1 MINRSDLIIINLNQ
15 SFSSTEIK
23 QKKDENTRWVFFT
36 FILLALL
43 GNLSWF
49 IHINMNIKQL
59 IEQRESTI
67 AQLSEDTEKLKQK
80 GRINL
85 SKKDI
90 ENLYNVE
97 KYRITWADKFNELAA
112 ITPED
117 MAITGIVFRNN
128 KFIINAISLIN
139 ESEKEFSIVEDLIN
153 TLQKNEIISKD
164 FSNIKFKSSQR
175 KITRGQDILV
185 FVVEAKLNKAS
196 RIL

>member
-1 MINRSDLIIINLNQ
+1 MINRTDLIIINLNQ

-23 QKKDENTRWVFFT
+23 QKKNENTRWVYFT
-36 FILLALL
+36 LILLALM
-43 GNLSWF
+43 GNLFWF
-49 IHINMNIKQL
+49 IYINMDINQLIKQ
-59 IEQRESTI
+59 REATI
-67 AQLSEDTEKLKQK
+67 AQLGVDTEKLKQK

-97 KYRITWADKFNELAA
+97 KNRVTWADKFTEFAN

-128 KFIINAISLIN
+128 KFTINAISLIN
-139 ESEKEFSIVEDLIN
+139 ENEKEFAIVENLIN
-153 TLQKNEIISKD
+153 TLQSSEIISKD

-175 KITRGQDILV
+175 KITRGQEILV
-185 FVVEAKLNKAS
+185 FVIEAKLNKS
-196 RIL
+196 S

>member
-15 SFSSTEIK
+15 SYSSSEIK
-23 QKKDENTRWVFFT
+23 LKKDENTRWVFFT
-36 FILLALL
+36 FIFLALL
-43 GNLSWF
+43 GNLFWF
-49 IHINMNIKQL
+49 IHLNLNINQL
-59 IEQRESTI
+59 IVQREDTI
-67 AQLSEDTEKLKQK
+67 AQLLIDTEQLKQE

-97 KYRITWADKFNELAA
+97 KNRVTWADKFTEFAN

-128 KFIINAISLIN
+128 KFTINAISLIN
-139 ESEKEFSIVEDLIN
+139 ENEKEFAIVENLIN
-153 TLQKNEIISKD
+153 TLQSSEKISKD

-175 KITRGQDILV
+175 KITRGQEILV
-185 FVVEAKLNKAS
+185 FVIEAKLNKS
-196 RIL
+196 S

>member
-1 MINRSDLIIINLNQ
+1 MINRSNLIIINLNQ
-15 SFSSTEIK
+15 SFSTSEIK

-43 GNLSWF
+43 GNLFWF
-49 IHINMNIKQL
+49 VHINMNINQL
-59 IEQRESTI
+59 IEQRENTI
-67 AQLSEDTEKLKQK
+67 AQLGVDTEKLKQK

-97 KYRITWADKFNELAA
+97 KNRVTWADKFTEFAN

-128 KFIINAISLIN
+128 KFTINAISLIN
-139 ESEKEFSIVEDLIN
+139 ENEKEFSIVENLIN
-153 TLQKNEIISKD
+153 ALQSSEVISKD
-164 FSNIKFKSSQR
+164 FSSIKFKSSQR
-175 KITRGQDILV
+175 KITRGQEILV
-185 FVVEAKLNKAS
+185 FVIEAKLNKS
-196 RIL
+196 G

>member
-15 SFSSTEIK
+15 SFSSSEIK
-23 QKKDENTRWVFFT
+23 QKKDENTRWVYFSL
-36 FILLALL
+36 ILVALL
-43 GNLSWF
+43 GNLFWF
-49 IHINMNIKQL
+49 IHINMNINQL
-59 IEQRESTI
+59 IEQREDTI
-67 AQLSEDTEKLKQK
+67 AQLGVDTEKLKQK

-97 KYRITWADKFNELAA
+97 NNRITWADKFTEFAN

-128 KFIINAISLIN
+128 KFTINAISLIN
-139 ESEKEFSIVEDLIN
+139 ENEKEFAIVENLIN
-153 TLQKNEIISKD
+153 TLQSSEIISKD

-175 KITRGQDILV
+175 KITRGQEILV
-185 FVVEAKLNKAS
+185 FVIEAKLNKS
-196 RIL
+196 S

>member
-15 SFSSTEIK
+15 SFSSSEIK
-23 QKKDENTRWVFFT
+23 QKKDENTRWVYFSL
-36 FILLALL
+36 ILVALL
-43 GNLSWF
+43 GNLFWF
-49 IHINMNIKQL
+49 IHINMNINQL
-59 IEQRESTI
+59 IEQREDTI
-67 AQLSEDTEKLKQK
+67 AQLGVDTEKLKQK

-97 KYRITWADKFNELAA
+97 NNRITWADKFTEFAN

-128 KFIINAISLIN
+128 KFTINAISLIN
-139 ESEKEFSIVEDLIN
+139 QNEKEFAIVENLIN
-153 TLQKNEIISKD
+153 TLQSSEIISKD

-175 KITRGQDILV
+175 KITRGQEILV
-185 FVVEAKLNKAS
+185 FVIEAKLNKS
-196 RIL
+196 S

>member
-1 MINRSDLIIINLNQ
+1 MINRTDLIIINLNQ
-15 SFSSTEIK
+15 SFSSSEIK

-36 FILLALL
+36 FIFLALL
-43 GNLSWF
+43 GNLFWF
-49 IHINMNIKQL
+49 IHLNLNINQL
-59 IEQRESTI
+59 IVQREDTI
-67 AQLSEDTEKLKQK
+67 AQLLIDTEQLKQE

-97 KYRITWADKFNELAA
+97 KNRVTWADKFTEFAN

-128 KFIINAISLIN
+128 KFTINAISLIN
-139 ESEKEFSIVEDLIN
+139 ENEKEFAIVENLIN
-153 TLQKNEIISKD
+153 TLQSSEIISKD

-175 KITRGQDILV
+175 KITRGQEILV
-185 FVVEAKLNKAS
+185 FVIEAKLNKS
-196 RIL
+196 S

>member
-1 MINRSDLIIINLNQ
+1 MINRNDLIIINLNQ
-15 SFSSTEIK
+15 SFSSSEIK

-36 FILLALL
+36 FIFLALL
-43 GNLSWF
+43 GNLFWF
-49 IHINMNIKQL
+49 IHLNLNINQL
-59 IEQRESTI
+59 IVQREDTI
-67 AQLSEDTEKLKQK
+67 AQLLIDTEQLKQE

-97 KYRITWADKFNELAA
+97 KNRVTWADKFTEFAN

-128 KFIINAISLIN
+128 KFTINAISLIN
-139 ESEKEFSIVEDLIN
+139 ENEKEFAIVENLIN
-153 TLQKNEIISKD
+153 TLQSSEIISKD

-175 KITRGQDILV
+175 KITRGQEILV
-185 FVVEAKLNKAS
+185 FVIEAKLNKS
-196 RIL
+196 S

>member
-1 MINRSDLIIINLNQ
+1 MINRTNLIIINLNQ
-15 SFSSTEIK
+15 SFSSSEIQ

-36 FILLALL
+36 LILMALL
-43 GNLSWF
+43 GNLFWF
-49 IHINMNIKQL
+49 IHINMNINQL
-59 IEQRESTI
+59 IEQREDTI
-67 AQLSEDTEKLKQK
+67 AQLGVDTEKLKQK

-97 KYRITWADKFNELAA
+97 KNRVTWADKFTEFAN

-128 KFIINAISLIN
+128 KFTINAISLIN
-139 ESEKEFSIVEDLIN
+139 ENEKEFAIVENLIN
-153 TLQKNEIISKD
+153 TLQSSEIISKD

-175 KITRGQDILV
+175 KITRGQEILV
-185 FVVEAKLNKAS
+185 FVIEAKLNKS
-196 RIL
+196 S